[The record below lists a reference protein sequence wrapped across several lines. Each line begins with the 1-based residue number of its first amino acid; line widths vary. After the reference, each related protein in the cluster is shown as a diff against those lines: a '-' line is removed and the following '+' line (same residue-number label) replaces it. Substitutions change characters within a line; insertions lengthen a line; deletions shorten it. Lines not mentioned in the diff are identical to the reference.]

1 MSDAGRRPLTPPSAS
16 GALDKLAV
24 LLVDDDPGVLV
35 TAAALLE
42 DDYTVFCAKSGAD
55 ALSLLDT
62 VDVDVVC
69 ADLRMAGMDGLELLE
84 EVARRFP
91 RTSAVLV
98 TGHRDLLARKDANQV
113 AAYTVLLK
121 PYSLAEL
128 LESIERAIRR
138 AELKRPTS
146 RPKYDPGWGQ
156 R

>member
-1 MSDAGRRPLTPPSAS
+1 MTATNAS
-16 GALDKLAV
+16 GAPDKRAI
-24 LLVDDDPGVLV
+24 LLVDDDPSVLV
-35 TAAALLE
+35 TTAALLE
-42 DDYTVFCAKSGAD
+42 DDYVVFCAKHGSD

-62 VDVDVVC
+62 VEVEVVC

-121 PYSLAEL
+121 PYTLAEL
-128 LESIERAIRR
+128 VESIERAIRR
-138 AELKRPTS
+138 TELKRPTS
-146 RPKYDPGWGQ
+146 RPKYDPRWGQ